1 MIQVKNIT
9 KSFGDVKAVNGASFE
24 VSKGE
29 IVGLLGPNGAGKTTT
44 MRMLTG
50 YLYPD
55 SGSVKIEKMNIL
67 KEPEKIRRMIGYMP
81 ESNPIYKDM
90 TVEELLKFVLDLR
103 GIEKSKQKKLIKK
116 IVKETGIEDVYY
128 RPIGELSKGFKQRV
142 GLAQALIHE
151 PEILIL
157 DEPTEGLDPNQ
168 RTEIRK
174 LIKEIGKE
182 KTVILSTHVMQE
194 VTAMCDR
201 VIIINDGMVIT
212 DGDPKEL
219 EKGTQNAI
227 ELTIDGN
234 AVVTELKKLEEVEE
248 VETVQGR
255 GKKKEY
261 LVSFN
266 GEDSFFENFANL
278 ARKNK
283 WIVYKINQKTTSL
296 EDVFYQLTH
305 EEEVN

>member
-1 MIQVKNIT
+1 MIEVKNIT
-9 KSFGDVKAVNGASFE
+9 KSFGDIKAIDGVSFS

-29 IVGLLGPNGAGKTTT
+29 VVGLLGPNGAGKTTT
-44 MRMLTG
+44 MRVLTG

-55 SGSVKIEKMNIL
+55 SGTVKINGQNIL
-67 KEPEKIRRMIGYMP
+67 KDTEKIRKSIGYMP

-90 TVEELLKFVLDLR
+90 MVEELLKFVLNLR
-103 GIEKSKQKKLIKK
+103 DIDKAQQKNKIEK
-116 IVKETGIEDVYY
+116 IVNQTGISEVYY

-142 GLAQALIHE
+142 GIAQALIHE

-168 RTEIRK
+168 RTEIRA
-174 LIKEIGKE
+174 LIKDIGKK

-201 VIIINDGMVIT
+201 VIIVDKGKVIT
-212 DGDPKEL
+212 DGDPEKL
-219 EKGTQNAI
+219 EKENQNQI
-227 ELTIDGN
+227 EIVIDGN
-234 AVVTELKKLEEVEE
+234 GVTKEIKTMDEVKDIK
-248 VETVQGR
+248 TIKGL

-261 LVSFN
+261 LISFN
-266 GEDSFFENFANL
+266 GEDSFFENYAL
-278 ARKNK
+278 KSK
-283 WIVYKINQKTTSL
+283 KLGWITYKLNQKTTSL

-305 EEEVN
+305 EQEDK

>member
-1 MIQVKNIT
+1 
-9 KSFGDVKAVNGASFE
+9 
-24 VSKGE
+24 
-29 IVGLLGPNGAGKTTT
+29 
-44 MRMLTG
+44 
-50 YLYPD
+50 
-55 SGSVKIEKMNIL
+55 
-67 KEPEKIRRMIGYMP
+67 
-81 ESNPIYKDM
+81 M

-116 IVKETGIEDVYY
+116 VVKETGIEDVYY

-227 ELTIDGN
+227 ELMIDGN
-234 AVVTELKKLEEVEE
+234 AVITELKKLNEVKE
-248 VETVQGR
+248 VETIQGR

-266 GEDSFFENFANL
+266 GEDSFFENFANI

>member
-55 SGSVKIEKMNIL
+55 SGSVKVEKMNIL
-67 KEPEKIRRMIGYMP
+67 KDPEKIRRMIGYMP

-103 GIEKSKQKKLIKK
+103 GIEKSKQNKLIKK
-116 IVKETGIEDVYY
+116 VVKETGIEDVYY

-227 ELTIDGN
+227 ELMIDGN
-234 AVVTELKKLEEVEE
+234 AVVTELKKMSEVED
-248 VETVQGR
+248 VETIQGR

-261 LVSFN
+261 LVNFN
-266 GEDSFFENFANL
+266 GEDSFFEDFANV

-305 EEEVN
+305 DEEDN